1 MNKVVSTISYRSNKA
16 CRHGTEGQIVAE
28 IIELVKSYQQ
38 GRATDI
44 VADATIN
51 FTEGWIPG
59 SDN

>member
-1 MNKVVSTISYRSNKA
+1 VSQPSTLPKA
-16 CRHGTEGQIVAE
+16 GSARLSEQIVAE